1 MRRVLNGR
9 QSARGRWIL
18 LAIAAVVLL
27 NMTVSP
33 ARAAERNRRA
43 HWVER
48 ATTGSTQKTDLVIN
62 QRAAR
67 AAASQQRALENYPKF
82 NGAFS
87 SRFYTDYGYP
97 TGTHGMR
104 MLPW

>member
-1 MRRVLNGR
+1 MRRLLNGR
-9 QSARGRWIL
+9 PNSRRHWIT
-18 LAIAAVVLL
+18 LAIVAVMLL
-27 NMTVSP
+27 NMAVSP
-33 ARAAERNRRA
+33 AGAAERNRRT

-48 ATTGSTQKTDLVIN
+48 ATSSSTQKSELVIN

-97 TGTHGMR
+97 TGTHGLR

>member
-18 LAIAAVVLL
+18 LAVAAMVLL

-33 ARAAERNRRA
+33 TRAAERNRRA